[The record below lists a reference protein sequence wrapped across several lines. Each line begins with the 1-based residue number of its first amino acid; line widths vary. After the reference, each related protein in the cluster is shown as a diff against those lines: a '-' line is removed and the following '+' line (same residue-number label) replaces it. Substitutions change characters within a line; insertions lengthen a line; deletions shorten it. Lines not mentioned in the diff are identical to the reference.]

1 MHVHTHTHT
10 HHSPCPKVVYNFEK
24 RTICVNKAT
33 QLINHTV
40 LNKEQKIFKD
50 GSGTRR
56 GSG

>member
-1 MHVHTHTHT
+1 MCTHMHT

-24 RTICVNKAT
+24 GTICVNKGT

-40 LNKEQKIFKD
+40 LNKVQKIFKD